1 MNARVQQALEITLSN
16 WKAMSES
23 SNHDES
29 EATANEF
36 EDSFYVF
43 IDAVREW
50 YNELDQRPQTLEEL
64 AEQPVVLEVVD
75 KLPEPLH
82 LNFETELELI
92 FEGISRVDDEKY
104 D

>member
-1 MNARVQQALEITLSN
+1 
-16 WKAMSES
+16 
-23 SNHDES
+23 
-29 EATANEF
+29 
-36 EDSFYVF
+36 
-43 IDAVREW
+43 
-50 YNELDQRPQTLEEL
+50 L